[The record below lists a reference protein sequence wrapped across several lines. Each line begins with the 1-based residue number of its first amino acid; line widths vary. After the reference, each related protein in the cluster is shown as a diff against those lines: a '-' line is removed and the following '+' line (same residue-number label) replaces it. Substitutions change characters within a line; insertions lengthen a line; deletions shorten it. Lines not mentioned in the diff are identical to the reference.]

1 MALKIMDE
9 SRLANIDN
17 SIKALEYAIKH
28 GAQISSNSYGGQGNV
43 LCQHYLATLKDVLS
57 NAPNHL
63 FVAAAGNVAGNND
76 DVGSC
81 PCNANVPN
89 AICVAATTK
98 EKNMWKYS
106 NYGPKDVHVFAPGEN
121 IASLWKIHG
130 QAEHEYA
137 LANGTSMATPFVSG
151 LAALIL
157 SLKNEISGAN
167 VKELIM
173 NNVQELSDFQKGFV
187 NSGGLIDVAKTL
199 DSTLRGEGNFRGS
212 YSDSMQNFSHSSPY
226 KHIPTYYLVF
236 YVISF

>member
-43 LCQHYLATLKDVLS
+43 LCQHYLETLKDVLS

-63 FVAAAGNVAGNND
+63 FVAAAGNVGGNND
-76 DVGSC
+76 DIGSC
-81 PCNANVPN
+81 PCNTNVPN

-106 NYGPKDVHVFAPGEN
+106 NYGPKDVHVFAPGEE
-121 IASLWKIHG
+121 IFSLWKIHG

-137 LANGTSMATPFVSG
+137 WADGTSMATPFVSG

-199 DSTLRGEGNFRGS
+199 DSALRGEGNFRGS
-212 YSDSMQNFSHSSPY
+212 YSDSMQN
-226 KHIPTYYLVF
+226 L
-236 YVISF
+236 

>member
-1 MALKIMDE
+1 MIQVKLMALKIMDE

-28 GAQISSNSYGGQGNV
+28 GAKISSNSYGGHGNV
-43 LCQHYLATLKDVLS
+43 LCQHYLATLKDILF

-63 FVAAAGNVAGNND
+63 FVGAAGNVAGNND
-76 DVGSC
+76 DIISC
-81 PCNANVPN
+81 PCNANIQN
-89 AICVAATTK
+89 TICVAATTK

-106 NYGPKDVHVFAPGEN
+106 NYGPKDVHVFAPGEE
-121 IASLWKIHG
+121 IFSLWKIHG

-137 LANGTSMATPFVSG
+137 WANGTSMATPFVSG
-151 LAALIL
+151 LAALII

-187 NSGGLIDVAKTL
+187 SSGGLIDVAKTL
-199 DSTLRGEGNFRGS
+199 KDTLGVEGNFRGS
-212 YSDSMQNFSHSSPY
+212 DSQSI
-226 KHIPTYYLVF
+226 HIYLPTNTYLHI
-236 YVISF
+236 YAL

>member
-106 NYGPKDVHVFAPGEN
+106 NYGPEDVHVFAPGEE
-121 IASLWKIHG
+121 IFSLWKIHG

-137 LANGTSMATPFVSG
+137 RATGTSMATPFVSG
-151 LAALIL
+151 LAALIASIKNGL
-157 SLKNEISGAN
+157 SGEEMKEIIMAN
-167 VKELIM
+167 AQEM
-173 NNVQELSDFQKGFV
+173 NGYTGQYVS
-187 NSGGLIDVAKTL
+187 SGGLIDIAKTL
-199 DSTLRGEGNFRGS
+199 EKL
-212 YSDSMQNFSHSSPY
+212 SMYGIITFGFS
-226 KHIPTYYLVF
+226 
-236 YVISF
+236 

>member
-43 LCQHYLATLKDVLS
+43 LCQHYLETLKDVLS

-63 FVAAAGNVAGNND
+63 FVAAAGNVGGNND
-76 DVGSC
+76 DIGSC
-81 PCNANVPN
+81 PCNTNVPN

-106 NYGPKDVHVFAPGEN
+106 NYGPEDVHVFAPGEE
-121 IASLWKIHG
+121 IFSLWKIHG

-137 LANGTSMATPFVSG
+137 WADGTSMATPFVSG

-157 SLKNEISGAN
+157 SVKNEISGAN

-173 NNVQELSDFQKGFV
+173 NNVQELSNFQKGFV
-187 NSGGLIDVAKTL
+187 SSGGLIDVDKTL
-199 DSTLRGEGNFRGS
+199 KDTLGVEGNFRGCDS
-212 YSDSMQNFSHSSPY
+212 NCRQKILYSCPY
-226 KHIPTYYLVF
+226 KHIPTYMC
-236 YVISF
+236 SM

>member
-28 GAQISSNSYGGQGNV
+28 GAQISSNSYGGHGNV
-43 LCQHYLATLKDVLS
+43 LCQYYLATLKVILD

-98 EKNMWKYS
+98 EKKMWKYS

-130 QAEHEYA
+130 QAEHQYA
-137 LANGTSMATPFVSG
+137 SANGTSMATPFVSG
-151 LAALIL
+151 LAALIS
-157 SLKNEISGAN
+157 SLNNEISGAN

-173 NNVQELSDFQKGFV
+173 NNVQELSDFQKGYV
-187 NSGGLIDVAKTL
+187 SSGGLIDVAKTL
-199 DSTLRGEGNFRGS
+199 EATLGVEGNSRGS
-212 YSDSMQNFSHSSPY
+212 DSHSMQSFSYSSPH
-226 KHIPTYYLVF
+226 KLIPTYYSDF